1 MAVAPTNTLKPQ
13 LLVLKVGDF
22 VFEEG
27 DEAVFAYVLIEGA
40 IEIVQTIKG
49 EQQVLGK
56 VEKGTVFGEM
66 AIIDG
71 FPRSASARAATECKV
86 QEVGHKEFINY
97 ISKKP
102 DAAFTIMTR
111 LSGFVR
117 SADKQAS
124 KNLLFASNDGNN
136 EEENDQ
142 KNDQTDKVAVHNFE
156 DTESIYSKPPSKPVI
171 ITAVSLLLFTLCMVI
186 WSSFSFV
193 DKTVATRG
201 KFTNTAPN
209 IEIQSTGSSFIEEL
223 NLDRGQHVKKGETI
237 AKLDGTVVNANLK
250 IVKDKINAVKNK
262 ILRLEIQ
269 KQSILNET
277 LKKDSFGQ
285 LDKINADILN
295 NHFDEYMIKMK
306 TFSSDLL
313 RIDKEIDSMSKDQ
326 KLLRDQLQIKIKIEE
341 GKKNLFEKNVGSL
354 IDTLNST
361 DQRIS
366 MSRQL
371 QSIVSNIEKQKMQKI
386 TIADQIK
393 SFVTEKLAGIA
404 EELSSLNDQL
414 LQQNEELIKN
424 ELEKSNLHIKS
435 PVEGIVLNLP
445 TVTVGS
451 LLNKGESIVTLVR
464 TGLPLVLEIDIDPKD
479 ASDVFTGDPVSIKV
493 DALPFQQFGDIEGTL
508 VYVSDDTVEE
518 SLQGESGAFYRGRV
532 DVEDSEIL
540 GLPEDFDLTPG
551 MLASADLKVG
561 KRRLITYFTNP
572 ILRSL
577 SSAMREPD

>member
-13 LLVLKVGDF
+13 LLVLKEGDF

-27 DEAVFAYVLIEGA
+27 DEAIFAYVLIEGA

-142 KNDQTDKVAVHNFE
+142 KNYQTDKVAVHNFE

-223 NLDRGQHVKKGETI
+223 NLERGQHVRKGETI
-237 AKLDGTVVNANLK
+237 AILDGTVVNANLK
-250 IVKDKINAVKNK
+250 IVEDKINAVKNK

-277 LKKDSFGQ
+277 LEKDSYGQ

-424 ELEKSNLHIKS
+424 ELEKSNLLIKS

-518 SLQGESGAFYRGRV
+518 SLQGESGAYYRGRV

>member
-1 MAVAPTNTLKPQ
+1 MAVATNTLKPQ
-13 LLVLKVGDF
+13 LLVLKKGDF

-27 DEAVFAYVLIEGA
+27 DEAIFAYVLTEGV
-40 IEIVQTIKG
+40 IEIVQTTKG

-71 FPRSASARAATECKV
+71 FPRSASARAAADCKV

-102 DAAFTIMTR
+102 DAAFSIMTR

-124 KNLLFASNDGNN
+124 KSLLFASKTENN

-142 KNDQTDKVAVHNFE
+142 KNDQTDIVAVHNFE
-156 DTESIYSKPPSKPVI
+156 DTESIYSRPPSKPVI
-171 ITAVSLLLFTLCMVI
+171 ITASGLLIFTLCMVL

-193 DKTVATRG
+193 DKTVSARG

-209 IEIQSTGSSFIEEL
+209 IEIESTGSSIIEEL
-223 NLDRGQHVKKGETI
+223 NLERGQFINKGETV

-250 IVKDKINAVKNK
+250 ITRDKIFAVKNK
-262 ILRLEIQ
+262 ILRLELQ
-269 KQSILNET
+269 KKSILKKSLN
-277 LKKDSFGQ
+277 KDSSGQ
-285 LDKINADILN
+285 LDLINEEILN
-295 NHFDEYMIKMK
+295 RHFDEFMIKMK

-313 RIDKEIDSMSKDQ
+313 RLETEIVSMSADKELI
-326 KLLRDQLQIKIKIEE
+326 RDQLDIKIKIEE
-341 GKKNLFEKNVGSL
+341 GKKKLFEKNVGSL
-354 IDTLNST
+354 MDTLSST

-366 MSRQL
+366 VKRQL
-371 QSIVSNIEKQKMQKI
+371 LSTTGSIEKLKSQKTSIV
-386 TIADQIK
+386 DQR
-393 SFVTEKLAGIA
+393 SSYLTGELVGIA
-404 EELSSLNDQL
+404 QELSSFNDQL
-414 LQQNEELIKN
+414 LQLNEELIKN
-424 ELEKSNLHIKS
+424 ELERSNLFVKS
-435 PVEGIVLNLP
+435 PVEGVVLNLP

-451 LLNKGESIVTLVR
+451 LINKGDPIVTLVR
-464 TGLPLVLEIDIDPKD
+464 SGLPLVLEIDVDPKD
-479 ASDVFTGDPVSIKV
+479 ASDLYNGNPVSVKI
-493 DALPFQQFGDIEGTL
+493 DALPFQQFGDLAGTL
-508 VYVSDDTVEE
+508 IYISDDTVQE

-532 DVEDSEIL
+532 NVEDSEIM
-540 GLPEDFDLTPG
+540 GLPEEFDLTPG
-551 MLASADLKVG
+551 MLATADLKVG

-572 ILRSL
+572 ILKSL

>member
-1 MAVAPTNTLKPQ
+1 MDVAPTNTLKPQ

-27 DEAVFAYVLIEGA
+27 DEAIFAYVLIEGA

-49 EQQVLGK
+49 EPQVLGK

-102 DAAFTIMTR
+102 DAAFSIMTR

-142 KNDQTDKVAVHNFE
+142 KNDQTDRVAVHNFE

-186 WSSFSFV
+186 WSYFSFV

-223 NLDRGQHVKKGETI
+223 NLDRGQHVSKGETI

-250 IVKDKINAVKNK
+250 IVEDKINAVKNK
-262 ILRLEIQ
+262 ILRLELQ

-313 RIDKEIDSMSKDQ
+313 RIDKEIASMSKDK
-326 KLLRDQLQIKIKIEE
+326 KLMSDQLQIKIKIEE

-518 SLQGESGAFYRGRV
+518 SLQGESGAYYRGRV

>member
-1 MAVAPTNTLKPQ
+1 MAVATTNTLKPQ
-13 LLVLKVGDF
+13 LLILKEGEF

-27 DEAVFAYVLIEGA
+27 DEAVFAYVLTEGK
-40 IEIVQTIKG
+40 IEILQTVKG
-49 EQQVLGK
+49 EPHVLGK

-71 FPRSASARAATECKV
+71 FPRSASARAATACKV
-86 QEVGHKEFINY
+86 QEVGHKEFIDY

-102 DAAFTIMTR
+102 DAAFSIMTR

-124 KNLLFASNDGNN
+124 KNLLFASNSEKN
-136 EEENDQ
+136 EEDNDQ
-142 KNDQTDKVAVHNFE
+142 NNDQTDKVAVHNFE
-156 DTESIYSKPPSKPVI
+156 DTESIYSRPPSKPVI
-171 ITAVSLLLFTLCMVI
+171 TTAVALLLFTLCMVI
-186 WSSFSFV
+186 WSSLSFV
-193 DKTVATRG
+193 DKTVSTRG

-223 NLDRGQHVKKGETI
+223 NLERGQHVSKGETI

-250 IVKDKINAVKNK
+250 IVKDKINAAKNK

-277 LKKDSFGQ
+277 LIKDSYGK

-295 NHFDEYMIKMK
+295 NHFDEYEIKMK

-313 RIDKEIDSMSKDQ
+313 RIDKEIASMSKDQ
-326 KLLRDQLQIKIKIEE
+326 KLMSDQLQIKIKIEE
-341 GKKNLFEKNVGSL
+341 GKKKLFEKNVGSL

-371 QSIVSNIEKQKMQKI
+371 QSIVSNIEKQEMQKI
-386 TIADQIK
+386 SIADQIK

-414 LQQNEELIKN
+414 LQLNEELIKN

-451 LLNKGESIVTLVR
+451 LLNKGEPIVTLVR

-493 DALPFQQFGDIEGTL
+493 DALPFQQFGDIEGEL

-572 ILRSL
+572 ILKSL